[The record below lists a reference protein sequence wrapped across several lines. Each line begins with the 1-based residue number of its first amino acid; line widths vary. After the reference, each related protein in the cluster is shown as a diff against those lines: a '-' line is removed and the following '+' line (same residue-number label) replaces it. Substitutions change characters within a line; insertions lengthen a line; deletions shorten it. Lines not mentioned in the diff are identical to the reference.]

1 MHAELLPLLLLI
13 ACQVMICAFR
23 LRPIRGRMGPV
34 RIPLF
39 NRFGRHGLSQLKLAG
54 GGSQQLIAH
63 VQDTVRDNI
72 AQHNLQNSSFLLC
85 VSGGC
90 DSMALLHSMA
100 ALLPSGPGKDL
111 RGHMAVLNFNHKK
124 RAESDEEVLVL
135 LTLTTT
141 LVSYGC

>member
-23 LRPIRGRMGPV
+23 LCPIRGRMGPV

-39 NRFGRHGLSQLKLAG
+39 NRFGRHGLSHLKLPG
-54 GGSQQLIAH
+54 GDSQQLVAH

-72 AQHNLQNSSFLLC
+72 ARHNLQNSSFLLC

-100 ALLPSGPGKDL
+100 ALLPGN
-111 RGHMAVLNFNHKK
+111 MAVLNFNHKK
-124 RAESDEEVLVL
+124 RAESDEEVV

-141 LVSYGC
+141 LVPYGC